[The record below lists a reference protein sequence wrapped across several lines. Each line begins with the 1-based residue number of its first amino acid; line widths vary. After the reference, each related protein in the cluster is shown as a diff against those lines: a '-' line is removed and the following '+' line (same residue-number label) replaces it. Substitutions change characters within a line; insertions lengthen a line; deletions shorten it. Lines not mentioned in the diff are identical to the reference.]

1 MNYLVIDL
9 EMCKV
14 PKHYRTKQYKYA
26 NEIIQIGAVL
36 LDENHEIIGK
46 INQYVHP
53 VHGVIDHY
61 ITKLTGILNN
71 QVKNAPRL
79 EEALLHMLDWIGDRE
94 YKVYAWSESDYK
106 QLEHEM
112 TCKEITNSR
121 LIEFMDPECWTDYQ
135 AVFGK
140 RFEFSRAISLSEALM
155 YCNIDIDGHLHDG
168 LDDAVNTAKLI
179 NVLENNEEFDLYME
193 NIDLGATSEPL
204 NFTMG
209 GLFAGL
215 NLSFCVS

>member
-1 MNYLVIDL
+1 MYHLVIDL

-14 PKHYRTKQYKYA
+14 PKHYRTPKYKYA

-36 LDENHEIIGK
+36 LDEQFEITGK

-53 VHGVIDHY
+53 VHGVIDNH
-61 ITKLTGILNN
+61 ISKLTGIQNN

-79 EEALLHMLDWIGDRE
+79 EEALLHLIDWIGERD

-106 QLEHEM
+106 QLEHELVS
-112 TCKEITNSR
+112 KDIENSR
-121 LIEFMDPECWTDYQ
+121 LTEFMDLERWVDYQ
-135 AVFGK
+135 AVFGE
-140 RFEFSRAISLSEALM
+140 RYDFSKLVSLSEALM
-155 YCNIDIDGHLHDG
+155 YCNIDIDGRLHDG

-179 NVLENNEEFDLYME
+179 RILENDKEFVLYKE
-193 NIDLGATSEPL
+193 DIDIGSGSEPL

-215 NLSFCVS
+215 NLSFCG